1 MLTAPNLRVF
11 FATPIL
17 SIRCQILEWEF
28 EVVRIELWLS
38 SSSALRL
45 KKLISKS
52 RNL

>member
-17 SIRCQILEWEF
+17 SIRCQLSEWAF
-28 EVVRIELWLS
+28 EVVQIELWLS
-38 SSSALRL
+38 LSSALRL
-45 KKLISKS
+45 NNLISKS